1 MLDINVISFLGF
13 ALLILGLSISAFLD
27 LKVNSQMTNYWRG
40 SLIFVVAGYSFFAA
54 TPFVDK
60 FFLTL
65 ANTSI
70 FAAALTL
77 GFLFRRWRTKISTQL
92 KFISISLLFIFF
104 FLFEY
109 TRIHGTFQQRVVLI
123 MSVLSVCVIWH
134 IYELIRLQK
143 NEPSFFGKLLV
154 VFSFLSLICYW
165 IRVFF
170 VTRGSDPSHIDI
182 FSENVISFGTRWGVM
197 AADVLTFIAINGYY
211 MEKSWASEKSALNVQ
226 LIDSQ
231 RINKL
236 NEELK
241 NADELNN
248 QLSLVLLEKNRLLT
262 SLASSVKSSRSGIM
276 ASSFVHEIN
285 QSLTAIRLNA
295 EFLLAVVDKPTD
307 ERFLKSNLNYLI
319 KDVDKISQI
328 IKNVKRV
335 FHNNFSDFKDV
346 NIASVVQTSVD
357 LVKDE
362 CEIKNIDLIVNVD
375 TELIIRGDQGQLEM
389 VVLNLLN
396 NAMAALEHQSG
407 KRCIKITST
416 HNVDKVLL
424 HIEDSGMGVPIESA
438 ETIFELFR
446 TTKNDGMGVGLWLSR
461 AVMDNHRGSL
471 SLDMDCTK
479 GAKFIMQFATTE
491 SLIST

>member
-1 MLDINVISFLGF
+1 
-13 ALLILGLSISAFLD
+13 
-27 LKVNSQMTNYWRG
+27 
-40 SLIFVVAGYSFFAA
+40 
-54 TPFVDK
+54 
-60 FFLTL
+60 
-65 ANTSI
+65 
-70 FAAALTL
+70 
-77 GFLFRRWRTKISTQL
+77 
-92 KFISISLLFIFF
+92 
-104 FLFEY
+104 
-109 TRIHGTFQQRVVLI
+109 
-123 MSVLSVCVIWH
+123 
-134 IYELIRLQK
+134 
-143 NEPSFFGKLLV
+143 
-154 VFSFLSLICYW
+154 
-165 IRVFF
+165 
-170 VTRGSDPSHIDI
+170 
-182 FSENVISFGTRWGVM
+182 
-197 AADVLTFIAINGYY
+197 
-211 MEKSWASEKSALNVQ
+211 
-226 LIDSQ
+226 
-231 RINKL
+231 
-236 NEELK
+236 
-241 NADELNN
+241 
-248 QLSLVLLEKNRLLT
+248 
-262 SLASSVKSSRSGIM
+262 M